1 MRAFRFLAFLCLLGI
16 LWVVGALVWSL
27 VSPAASRMDTYASAR
42 IRKLCGYESNC
53 KVRVGDLF
61 EGDWDTVYIF
71 GAGVSQ
77 KEIDAVLGPGY
88 VRAGN
93 RERIVVLERKNHILR
108 AEHSPAMGRR
118 PVDGQIEFE
127 DEDHRE
133 QRIVRYTRDVW
144 LRVMS
149 FPIEPRG
156 TFYVLTTAGNQ

>member
-1 MRAFRFLAFLCLLGI
+1 MRAFRFFAFLCLVGV
-16 LWVVGALVWSL
+16 LWVVGALIWSL
-27 VSPAASRMDTYASAR
+27 FSPTASRMDTFATAR

-53 KVRVGDLF
+53 KVRLGDLF

-77 KEIDAVLGPGY
+77 KEIDAILGPGY

-93 RERIVVLERKNHILR
+93 SERIVVLERKSHILR
-108 AEHSPAMGRR
+108 AEHSTDQSRR

-133 QRIVRYTRDVW
+133 QRIVRYSRDAS
-144 LRVMS
+144 LRVMG
-149 FPIEPRG
+149 FPVEPHG
-156 TFYVLTTAGNQ
+156 TFYVLTTADNH